1 MYIIDGEKPQ
11 KNLDYSSDKH
21 DSKKDVIFLHS
32 TCSHFFWQHSLHVL
46 CKKYW
51 VRRVKFL
58 ISCDA
63 GLYLQN
69 TKVCPPHSI
78 VMGDFFRN
86 ILSANMWA
94 ANLLA
99 VNCRCYWR
107 RWEAIMSSNMQ
118 KRSISLRRKT
128 LCFSKTCKPVSV
140 SSKWGCRVTL
150 ASYNFST
157 VLAYNISNN
166 PQGNTFFLLFN
177 LEISTTSFCV
187 LSSIGHRTFMLIAR
201 AM

>member
-1 MYIIDGEKPQ
+1 MTQ
-11 KNLDYSSDKH
+11 KKGCY
-21 DSKKDVIFLHS
+21 
-32 TCSHFFWQHSLHVL
+32 FFALYTFSFFGNSLHVL

-69 TKVCPPHSI
+69 TKVCPPHTI

-166 PQGNTFFLLFN
+166 PEGNNTATTFFLLFN

-187 LSSIGHRTFMLIAR
+187 LSSIGHRTSMLIAR

>member
-1 MYIIDGEKPQ
+1 MYIIDDGEKPQ
-11 KNLDYSSDKH
+11 KNLDYNSDKH
-21 DSKKDVIFLHS
+21 DSKKDVIFFALYTFS
-32 TCSHFFWQHSLHVL
+32 FFWQHSLHVL

-58 ISCDA
+58 ISRDA

-69 TKVCPPHSI
+69 TKVCPHSI

-86 ILSANMWA
+86 ILSANMW

-157 VLAYNISNN
+157 VSAYNISKN

-187 LSSIGHRTFMLIAR
+187 LSSIGHRTSMLIAR